1 MIESA
6 TSQSNLMTA
15 PIQVP
20 LSTQRAPSHPPPVR
34 TLPTRGKQ
42 TVTQKDSSC
51 SVSSTTALIRKGRAA
66 TVVGKLKTACTPTD
80 ENSAPIGGG
89 KSKFE
94 TGPVYKS
101 LIVRNM
107 DDAPI
112 YTTASLNGSM
122 EHLDKIDNQPV
133 YSEPNI
139 PLSVSMLSLISEQDN
154 EQPQYSE
161 PILSNSVSS
170 MSLHSP
176 IEKTINGRVL
186 TARSRLSLPL
196 NKKLSVSP
204 FMREEQPIYSEVNDW
219 MDASPQRQVQ
229 NSYLLWCICPIS

>member
-1 MIESA
+1 MIKSG
-6 TSQSNLMTA
+6 TSQSNLVTT
-15 PIQVP
+15 PIQIP
-20 LSTQRAPSHPPPVR
+20 LSTQSAPLSSQSAPSHPPPVR
-34 TLPTRGKQ
+34 TTLPTRSKQ

-51 SVSSTTALIRKGRAA
+51 SVSSTAALIRKGRAA

-80 ENSAPIGGG
+80 ENSVPTTIGGG

-112 YTTASLNGSM
+112 YSTASLNGSM
-122 EHLDKIDNQPV
+122 EHLDKIDHQPV

-154 EQPQYSE
+154 EQPQYTE
-161 PILSNSVSS
+161 PYILPHAVSS
-170 MSLHSP
+170 LSLHSP
-176 IEKTINGRVL
+176 TEHEIHNGSAL

-204 FMREEQPIYSEVNDW
+204 FMTEEQPIYSEVDDW
-219 MDASPQRQVQ
+219 RNAPHRQV
-229 NSYLLWCICPIS
+229 